1 MSKQS
6 KQTKKQPKSVE
17 ESRSN
22 RIMLS
27 VSDSEL
33 QKLEAEAVKMG
44 KDIGVTV
51 KVATCVRAL
60 ALRGL

>member
-1 MSKQS
+1 MSKQLKVK
-6 KQTKKQPKSVE
+6 KQTKSVE
-17 ESRSN
+17 EARSN

-33 QKLEAEAVKMG
+33 KKLEEEAVKMG

-51 KVATCVRAL
+51 KVATCARAL